1 MLENQNTPQEKSV
14 YRYGAE
20 YGVGF
25 GIYLSLMALAIMHG
39 FDTPFLL
46 LIAVAMIAAT
56 PAIIYPMLRRYRTIM
71 HGFAPFASLWLLGIM
86 IFLFGSLICGTVTY
100 IWLQYVV
107 PTFIYDQV
115 MTAIE
120 LYKTLPGD
128 QAAEVVKIMEAVV
141 EQHALPSPI
150 EVVVQMIMLTTFL
163 GSLLSMLLALLIGWR
178 KIPQPGKRL

>member
-25 GIYLSLMALAIMHG
+25 GIYLSLMALAIMYG
-39 FDTPFLL
+39 FDYPLL
-46 LIAVAMIAAT
+46 LLAAIVMIAAT
-56 PAIIYPMLRRYRTIM
+56 PAIIYPMLRRYKTIM

-86 IFLFGSLICGTVTY
+86 IFLFGSLICSAVTY
-100 IWLQYVV
+100 LWMQYVM

-115 MTAIE
+115 MAAIE
-120 LYKTLPGD
+120 LYKTLPGNE
-128 QAAEVVKIMEAVV
+128 AAEVVKVMESVV
-141 EQHALPSPI
+141 QHHALPSPI

-163 GSLLSMLLALLIGWR
+163 GSLVSMALALIISW
-178 KIPQPGKRL
+178 KIPRAK